1 MDHRVPTVIP
11 APIWDKVT
19 GAIDPA
25 VAQQWLPMDM
35 DNYVTS
41 HWDKLGRLL
50 SGRMF
55 FFVGTADT
63 YFLNNAVRLFQQN
76 TDMLTDPAT
85 DWSFD
90 YGVDQPHGYSP
101 YTNQQL
107 VTIMA
112 QYMAAQAPHGHHAH
126 WLPAGAKH
134 KVKAHRHAAA
144 RAYATGRLHLN

>member
-1 MDHRVPTVIP
+1 MVEQLRGV
-11 APIWDKVT
+11 
-19 GAIDPA
+19 IDPA

-35 DNYVTS
+35 DNYVTFS
-41 HWDKLGRLL
+41 WDKLGRLL
-50 SGRMF
+50 KGRMF

-76 TDMLTDPAT
+76 TDMLTHPAT

-107 VTIMA
+107 VAIMA
-112 QYMAAQAPHGHHAH
+112 QYMAAQAPHGHHPH

-134 KVKAHRHAAA
+134 KVKAHWHAAEHA
-144 RAYATGRLHLN
+144 CTYRVVFT